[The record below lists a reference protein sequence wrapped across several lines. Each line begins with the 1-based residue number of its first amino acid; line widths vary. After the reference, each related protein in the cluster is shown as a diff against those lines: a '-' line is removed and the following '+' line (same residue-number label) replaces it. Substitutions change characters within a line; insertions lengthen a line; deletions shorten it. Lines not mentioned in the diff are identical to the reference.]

1 MQQNRSAVR
10 LDDMN
15 RKKLEQSTDGE
26 LVDLAKQAAGQGA
39 YAELVKRHH
48 DRCSRRASS
57 ILSEPADAEDAVQE
71 AFIRA
76 LLKLDQLQDPER
88 FPGWLDRIVVSLALS
103 RRRQHQP
110 GIVNRPAYEAALDRL
125 EDEDGNPERQA
136 IAEEREDPEA
146 AIAYLR
152 RMIEPHTQTVTPGS
166 QTLPRFPRAGL
177 RIARLYRDALADPDR
192 AETAFRAMVEEFPTS
207 RLRDD
212 ALYELGAMWIDRGQP
227 ARGCPVLREVVETF
241 EVGHPRRL
249 AARRLEAECE

>member
-48 DRCSRRASS
+48 DRCLRRASS

-76 LLKLDQLQDPER
+76 LLKLDQLEDPER
-88 FPGWLDRIVVSLALS
+88 FPGWLDRIVVSLAVS

-110 GIVNRPAYEAALDRL
+110 GSVNRPAYEAALDRL

-136 IAEEREDPEA
+136 IAEEREEAVAEAIGKLPEKYGDP
-146 AIAYLR
+146 LR
-152 RMIEPHTQTVTPGS
+152 RFHLNGQSYKHIAEALDLPLGTVQSLISRARDKLETLLKPYYWTP
-166 QTLPRFPRAGL
+166 
-177 RIARLYRDALADPDR
+177 
-192 AETAFRAMVEEFPTS
+192 M
-207 RLRDD
+207 
-212 ALYELGAMWIDRGQP
+212 
-227 ARGCPVLREVVETF
+227 
-241 EVGHPRRL
+241 HPS
-249 AARRLEAECE
+249 